1 MSELEII
8 KQLSDFSALG
18 VIALALII
26 IYQMIKN
33 RNGNG
38 SKKIYAQVMEEIKT
52 NDFHEIKTEIHQ
64 DLQRIE
70 DKFDSR
76 FNAVWSQMNKNSND
90 IAEIKGKINK

>member
-38 SKKIYAQVMEEIKT
+38 SKKIYAQVMEKIKT